1 MAARLERVAS
11 LVGHVDT
18 CVWHVAWS
26 PAGVLAS
33 CGTDKTIRLWVEA
46 DASGEWQGVAV
57 LEEAHQRTIRCVA
70 WSPCGS
76 FLASCSFDGTAM
88 VWEVQ
93 GTEFDCVASLEGHEN
108 EVKAVAWSRSGQYLA
123 TCGRDKSV
131 WVWEG
136 EDEQYEVAAVI
147 HSHTQDVKS
156 IAWHPQQD
164 VLGSA
169 SYDDSVKLFA
179 PHGDDW
185 RCAATLRAHA
195 STVWALA
202 FSADGSGLVTC
213 SDDRAVVLWR
223 DTSRDGGGGGGG
235 GGDGGGGDGGGG
247 GGGDGGGDGG
257 GGGGGGGGG
266 DGTPQYEE
274 VARLEGAHSRAIYTV
289 SWGAGAAGDD
299 LIATGGADDA
309 VCLLRASLGGG
320 AGADAGPAAALRL
333 LSTTPAAHAA
343 DVNCVAWRP
352 MVLPAPCLATAGDDG
367 RVCLWRPVS

>member
-1 MAARLERVAS
+1 MLGPAEGRVRSSMSSLERVAS

-33 CGTDKTIRLWVEA
+33 CGTDKTIRLWVEG
-46 DASGEWQGVAV
+46 SGEWQGVAV

-156 IAWHPQQD
+156 VAWRLPRVETVEPRVAEAHPPEPAALGSASGLDLTSTSPRTLTRHPQQD

-169 SYDDSVKLFA
+169 SYDDSLKLFA

-185 RCAATLRAHA
+185 CRSAAHLCSPPLRPTSAAHLCSPPLQPASASAAAGIPRHRHSTQLAPYPHRTRTVSAPPPRLLQALRRHAACAHIDRLGPRLQRRWLRPRH
-195 STVWALA
+195 VLRRPRR
-202 FSADGSGLVTC
+202 SA
-213 SDDRAVVLWR
+213 
-223 DTSRDGGGGGGG
+223 
-235 GGDGGGGDGGGG
+235 
-247 GGGDGGGDGG
+247 
-257 GGGGGGGGG
+257 
-266 DGTPQYEE
+266 
-274 VARLEGAHSRAIYTV
+274 VARREPQ
-289 SWGAGAAGDD
+289 W
-299 LIATGGADDA
+299 
-309 VCLLRASLGGG
+309 
-320 AGADAGPAAALRL
+320 
-333 LSTTPAAHAA
+333 
-343 DVNCVAWRP
+343 WR
-352 MVLPAPCLATAGDDG
+352 
-367 RVCLWRPVS
+367 RWR